1 MTKEAYIREFRHM
14 AVKYGET
21 LAAFDKAFKVA
32 CLMTENGLPDEQSLI
47 VLRKEIIET
56 GLFAS
61 NAVKEI
67 IAKQE
72 ICLMREGLDARKKHQ
87 AWFAKCYDWLQ
98 MVLKATEKF
107 QKTSRQFFC
116 DDMMNFRKMLN
127 GALEAQVI
135 LQEFLEKEL
144 LKKKG
149 GADGVDRA

>member
-1 MTKEAYIREFRHM
+1 MTKEEYIREFRHM

-32 CLMTENGLPDEQSLI
+32 CLMTENGLPDGQSL
-47 VLRKEIIET
+47 VHLRESIIET

-61 NAVKEI
+61 NAIKEI

-72 ICLMREGLDARKKHQ
+72 ICLMREGLDARKKYK

-107 QKTSRQFFC
+107 QKTSRRFFC
-116 DDMMNFRKMLN
+116 DDMMNFRKAVN
-127 GALEAQVI
+127 GALESQVI
-135 LQEFLEKEL
+135 LQERLEKEL